1 MIKASNCTRRKEGS
15 TNCAF
20 HKKEKE
26 KEKTEKA
33 VVELPISIYLYKD
46 MS

>member
-15 TNCAF
+15 SNCAF
-20 HKKEKE
+20 HKKE